1 MAPPIPTQLVEAVM
15 AGDQAA
21 LGRLLEMHEKPMF
34 NICLRMLGNHDDAA
48 EVTQEAMLKIVEH
61 IKDFNGQSQ
70 ITTWMTRIAINLSL
84 SRLRRRKVRKTVSME
99 GGNNIHEDQTTTL
112 RQELADHREPAPDSR
127 VEQSE
132 MLEHLQEAM
141 NRLAEDFRAVLVL
154 RDIQQMEYQEVAQ
167 VMGVPIGTIKS
178 RLFRARLALRHEM
191 LRLNPPATRAASP
204 KESSSHG

>member
-1 MAPPIPTQLVEAVM
+1 MAPQIPSHLVEAVM

-34 NICLRMLGNHDDAA
+34 NVCYRMLGNHDDAA

-61 IKDFNGQSQ
+61 VQDFNGQSQ

-84 SRLRRRKVRKTVSME
+84 SRLRRRKVRRAVTME
-99 GGNNIHEDQTTTL
+99 GGNNVHEDQTTTL

-127 VEQSE
+127 VEEGE

-167 VMGVPIGTIKS
+167 VLGVPIGTIKS

-191 LRLNPPATRAASP
+191 LRLNPPPQRAAAP
-204 KESSSHG
+204 KESSNHG